1 MDLQNV
7 VLMVS
12 SFFYSI
18 FSPFILIVPPLIN
31 VRENKNEQKKIQ
43 KHWQHCAH
51 NTQYE
56 DKQNNIKHTH
66 THDTEN

>member
-7 VLMVS
+7 VLRVS

-31 VRENKNEQKKIQ
+31 VRENKNEQKKS
-43 KHWQHCAH
+43 K
-51 NTQYE
+51 NTG
-56 DKQNNIKHTH
+56 NIVHTIH
-66 THDTEN
+66 STKTNKTI